1 MCIDPQLKI
10 VLKTLL
16 FTDFCLN
23 LKCPVYIRKKLSKN
37 AYFFLIRDLWWAV
50 CQRGRAWAA
59 VRPHSSCIHCHPWI
73 TTRWRHTEQVRHKWA
88 SMCIC
93 ACNPRSAGCNSDY
106 IVLLLCVTG
115 GTALSL
121 LTINNVMR
129 TSPWYQMWVTVTIR
143 SIRFWTMRLF
153 FVIVFPLH
161 QRSGF

>member
-37 AYFFLIRDLWWAV
+37 ASFFLIRDLWWAV

-88 SMCIC
+88 FVHV
-93 ACNPRSAGCNSDY
+93 NH
-106 IVLLLCVTG
+106 VLLDAIVITLCYFCVLQEELHYLCL
-115 GTALSL
+115 LSTTWCAQAHDTKCEWQL
-121 LTINNVMR
+121 QLGPYVFGQ
-129 TSPWYQMWVTVTIR
+129 WD
-143 SIRFWTMRLF
+143 F
-153 FVIVFPLH
+153 FFDSFSSLH